1 MSLLKL
7 ITKLGL
13 ATLLTA
19 GMSAQSEETTEPT
32 NSATQHTQSCP
43 EDFYTLPI
51 IPEPQFCQQFSTD
64 LPASLSYH
72 AKRDQE
78 TAKQFY
84 LDKMGQAESQD
95 TLKGRIVLQY
105 SNGQKVV
112 IISPDG
118 EGSQI
123 DILVKSSS

>member
-13 ATLLTA
+13 ATLLFT
-19 GMSAQSEETTEPT
+19 GLSAHSQETPELSNSE
-32 NSATQHTQSCP
+32 TQHSQSCP
-43 EDFYTLPI
+43 EEFYSLPV
-51 IPEPQFCQQFSTD
+51 IPEPQFCQQFSAN

-72 AKRDQE
+72 AKSDQAA
-78 TAKQFY
+78 AKQFY
-84 LDKMGQAESQD
+84 LDKMGKAESQD
-95 TLKGRIVLQY
+95 KLKGRIVLQY
-105 SNGQKVV
+105 NNGQKVV

-118 EGSQI
+118 QGSQI